1 MIREILSHNLQIKYF
16 IKSVRRSHF
25 VTKMKKLDAEQLMEY
40 NAKLFEN
47 RQGYKLDWNN
57 LQTYSEKM
65 QWEKLFDKDRRKVI
79 CADKYRVR
87 EWVSERIGKEYL
99 IPLVGVWDNAR
110 DIDFSKLPNQFVL
123 KTNCSSGDVII
134 VKNRDSLSSKEIR
147 GYKAKLNYYLHMNFG
162 YNTCELHYNDIRPKV
177 IAEAFIDSGKEDLQD
192 YKFLCFDGKPYY
204 CWVDIGRYHNHKR
217 NIYDLE
223 WKLQEWHQFNY
234 GIANEKIEKPKN
246 FEKMIEIAEILSKG
260 FPHVRV
266 DLYEVNG
273 KIYFGE
279 MTFTNSS
286 GFEKI
291 EPKSADLMLGELW
304 KIDPVIN
311 DFNK

>member
-25 VTKMKKLDAEQLMEY
+25 VTKMKKMDAEQLMEY

-279 MTFTNSS
+279 MTFTNYS